1 MFILSGRRPLW
12 LMLIAVG
19 IFSATLIGRLTF
31 GQVSLSAAEPKEAA
45 PISRNTADTI
55 ADMQDRLRLNPED
68 TQAYARLG
76 LALLQRVR
84 ETGDA
89 ALYTQADKA
98 LSEALQRDPKQFEA
112 VIGQG
117 LLTLARHE
125 FKTALTWG
133 EKARQINPY
142 NIQGYGI
149 IFDAEIELGRYEAAE
164 ATIQKMLAT
173 RPELSVYSR
182 LSYLRELQGDRAGAI
197 NAMQQAVDSGLAT
210 AEGTLWSRVQLGHLY
225 FNQGD
230 LAQAEKVYLQTLTF
244 NPDYIYA
251 FAGLARVRAGQG
263 KHDEAIEYYETIVET
278 LPLPEFVIALADL
291 YEVTGQP
298 AKAKQQ
304 IGLVQAIQQLSSQA
318 GLNVDLE
325 LALFNADHG
334 IEPAQT
340 LRQARAAYAERP
352 GIYGADTLA
361 WALYQNGEYEEA
373 LVYSQDALRL
383 NTQDALLHFHAGLIN
398 RALGRTAA
406 AQTHLAQALQ
416 INPHFSI
423 RYAPQAQ
430 TLLLE
435 LQPSDE

>member
-1 MFILSGRRPLW
+1 
-12 LMLIAVG
+12 
-19 IFSATLIGRLTF
+19 
-31 GQVSLSAAEPKEAA
+31 
-45 PISRNTADTI
+45 
-55 ADMQDRLRLNPED
+55 
-68 TQAYARLG
+68 
-76 LALLQRVR
+76 
-84 ETGDA
+84 
-89 ALYTQADKA
+89 
-98 LSEALQRDPKQFEA
+98 
-112 VIGQG
+112 
-117 LLTLARHE
+117 
-125 FKTALTWG
+125 
-133 EKARQINPY
+133 
-142 NIQGYGI
+142 
-149 IFDAEIELGRYEAAE
+149 LGRYEAAE

-251 FAGLARVRAGQG
+251 FAGLARTRAGQG

>member
-1 MFILSGRRPLW
+1 
-12 LMLIAVG
+12 
-19 IFSATLIGRLTF
+19 
-31 GQVSLSAAEPKEAA
+31 
-45 PISRNTADTI
+45 
-55 ADMQDRLRLNPED
+55 
-68 TQAYARLG
+68 
-76 LALLQRVR
+76 
-84 ETGDA
+84 
-89 ALYTQADKA
+89 
-98 LSEALQRDPKQFEA
+98 
-112 VIGQG
+112 
-117 LLTLARHE
+117 
-125 FKTALTWG
+125 
-133 EKARQINPY
+133 
-142 NIQGYGI
+142 
-149 IFDAEIELGRYEAAE
+149 
-164 ATIQKMLAT
+164 MLAT

-251 FAGLARVRAGQG
+251 FAGLARVQAGQG

-304 IGLVQAIQQLSSQA
+304 IDLVQAIQQLSSQA

-373 LVYSQDALRL
+373 LVYSQEALRL